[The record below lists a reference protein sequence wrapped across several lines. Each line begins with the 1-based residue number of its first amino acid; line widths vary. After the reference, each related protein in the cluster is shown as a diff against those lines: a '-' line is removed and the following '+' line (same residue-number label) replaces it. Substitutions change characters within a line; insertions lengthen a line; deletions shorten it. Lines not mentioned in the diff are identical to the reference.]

1 MKQMTR
7 IYLIDKLIKKLFAA
21 IISSLVL
28 MGIGLV
34 IWYFVRE
41 SKTYL
46 QDIFFIVGAVPI
58 AIFAL
63 GMMGNFSARGNFFIQ
78 FSRSASNQSLNKRAQ
93 QDIGDMKSIVLSEM
107 NWIMAGLFVWIIC
120 YFM

>member
-1 MKQMTR
+1 MTR
-7 IYLIDKLIKKLFAA
+7 IYLIDKLINKLFAA

-34 IWYFVRE
+34 VWYFMRG
-41 SKTYL
+41 SKTSL
-46 QDIFFIVGAVPI
+46 QDVFFIVGAVPI

-78 FSRSASNQSLNKRAQ
+78 FSRSAGNQSLNTRAK
-93 QDIGDMKSIVLSEM
+93 QDVSDMKSILLS
-107 NWIMAGLFVWIIC
+107 V
-120 YFM
+120 

>member
-7 IYLIDKLIKKLFAA
+7 INLIDKLIKKLFAA

-34 IWYFVRE
+34 IWYFMRE
-41 SKTYL
+41 SKTSL

-63 GMMGNFSARGNFFIQ
+63 GMMGNFSARGNFSIQ
-78 FSRSASNQSLNKRAQ
+78 LSRSASNQSLHGRAR
-93 QDIGDMKSIVLSEM
+93 QDISDMKSIVLSEM

>member
-1 MKQMTR
+1 M
-7 IYLIDKLIKKLFAA
+7 IDKLIKKLFAA
-21 IISSLVL
+21 ILSSLVL

-34 IWYFVRE
+34 IWYFMRE
-41 SKTYL
+41 SKTSL

-63 GMMGNFSARGNFFIQ
+63 GMMGNFSARGNFSIQ
-78 FSRSASNQSLNKRAQ
+78 FSRSASNQSLHGRAR
-93 QDIGDMKSIVLSEM
+93 QDISDMKSIVLSEM

>member
-34 IWYFVRE
+34 IWYFMRE
-41 SKTYL
+41 SKTSL
-46 QDIFFIVGAVPI
+46 QDVFFIVGAVPI

-78 FSRSASNQSLNKRAQ
+78 FSRSASNQSLNERAQ
-93 QDIGDMKSIVLSEM
+93 QDISDMKSIVLSEM

>member
-1 MKQMTR
+1 
-7 IYLIDKLIKKLFAA
+7 
-21 IISSLVL
+21 

-34 IWYFVRE
+34 IWYFMRE
-41 SKTYL
+41 SKTSL
-46 QDIFFIVGAVPI
+46 QDVYFIVGAVPI

-93 QDIGDMKSIVLSEM
+93 QDIRDMKSIVFSEM
-107 NWIMAGLFVWIIC
+107 NWIIAGLFVWLVC
-120 YFM
+120 YFL